1 MSHNAT
7 RGMEMSPDRLPPTS
21 LLLVLKGAIMG
32 NQLSRELADNDFNLS
47 LDNAL
52 AIHLQS
58 NHYPPVPISM
68 VPVCIEAIDAYNE
81 GDMQRLIQLPANT
94 SWRGLPSAPAIAII
108 EAHHLDAWCDND
120 DE

>member
-1 MSHNAT
+1 
-7 RGMEMSPDRLPPTS
+7 
-21 LLLVLKGAIMG
+21 MG
-32 NQLSRELADNDFNLS
+32 NQLARELANNDFNLS

-58 NHYPPVPISM
+58 NHYPPVPVSM
-68 VPVCIEAIDAYNE
+68 VPVCIEAIVAYNE

-108 EAHHLDAWCDND
+108 EAHHLDAWCESED
-120 DE
+120 DYYDYEEGE